1 MAEIKIDGK
10 RSKVIKDGS
19 VIEQRISGIERA
31 VDTRD
36 RVVERN
42 RALQEAL
49 E

>member
-19 VIEQRISGIERA
+19 VIEQGISGIERA